1 MAFDEVQFP
10 TDISYGSKGGPGYK
24 TDIIMGDGGAE
35 QRVSRWS
42 TPRWTF
48 DVSYGVKTE
57 AQARTLLDFYLARAG
72 AARGFRYM
80 DFTDWSSQA
89 DGVGTPTSADVAT
102 GVGDS
107 TDAGDTGTASF
118 QLIKKYTSGLQII
131 TRNITKPVTG
141 TDVVQ
146 VDGSAVARGVDY
158 NIDDTT
164 GIITF
169 TVGNIPTTGQVVR
182 AGFNFDVPVR
192 FSEAVDEKL
201 AISIDNYANRSAGA
215 IGLVEVRDGV
225 QTQDDFL
232 YGGAA
237 EQTLSADRS
246 ISTAVSRVWVVS
258 PTTSGLAL
266 QLPDPTGLAPGGPY
280 FYIFNV
286 SGANTLALEEH
297 DTTALAT
304 IGTGSMVTV
313 ILSQAAN
320 GTKVWY
326 CF

>member
-10 TDISYGSKGGPGYK
+10 TDISFGSKGGPGYK

-48 DVSYGVKTE
+48 DASYGVKSA
-57 AQARTLLDFYLARAG
+57 AQARTLLDFYLARLG
-72 AARGFRYM
+72 AARGFRYK
-80 DFTDWSSQA
+80 DFTDFTSAA

-107 TDAGDTGTASF
+107 TTGSDGTATF
-118 QLIKKYTSGLQII
+118 QLIKKYTSGLQVI
-131 TRNITKPVTG
+131 TRNITKPVSG

-146 VDGSAVARGVDY
+146 VNGAAQTRGVDY
-158 NIDDTT
+158 NIDTTT

-169 TVGNIPTTGQVVR
+169 TATNVPTTGQVIR
-182 AGFNFDVPVR
+182 AGFEFDVPVR
-192 FSEAVDEKL
+192 FSEAMDEKL

-215 IGLVEVRDGV
+215 IGLVEVRDGI

-237 EQTLSADRS
+237 EQTLSEDKA
-246 ISTAVSRVWVVS
+246 ITTATSRVFVFG
-258 PTTSGLAL
+258 PTTSGLAI
-266 QLPDPTGLAPGGPY
+266 QLPDPTSLAPGGPY
-280 FYIFNV
+280 FYIFNA
-286 SGANTLALEEH
+286 SGSNTLALEEH
-297 DTTALAT
+297 DTTGLAT
-304 IGTGSMVTV
+304 IGTSSMVTV
-313 ILSQAAN
+313 ILSQAAD